1 MKNNVEKGVVIT
13 SQTGWNE
20 AFLIGTEEELLSL
33 ANTIIDS
40 VKSAK
45 KDEFF
50 GESVKTSNQVFSKLA
65 PYSEVQFDWLVVT
78 NSNEQTLEI
87 ATKVEGL

>member
-33 ANTIIDS
+33 AKTIIDS

-45 KDEFF
+45 KDELF
-50 GESVKTSNQVFSKLA
+50 GESVKTSNQVFGKLA

-87 ATKVEGL
+87 AHKVEGF